1 MKKEKLRKLVVSSM
15 LGAITVVLGLTPLGL
30 IPLGIINATTMH
42 IPIIV
47 GAILEGP
54 VVGASIGLIFGIS
67 SLVKNITT
75 PNLLSFAFYNPLI
88 SILPRVLIGIVS
100 YYVFSFFS
108 KRKSS
113 TLKAVSYAIYGLL
126 AIFMSYLFYAN
137 ITAVKTINAL
147 LSLVLLAF
155 VLATAYLTHK
165 KSYDNFA
172 VIISSFI
179 GSLTNTVLV
188 LGGVYLMYGSMYMQ
202 KLNKAPSEAGNV
214 LFGIALTSGLPEAI
228 ISVILTTAVIK
239 ALSSQLS
246 HVRQMDKIKN

>member
-1 MKKEKLRKLVVSSM
+1 M
-15 LGAITVVLGLTPLGL
+15 A
-30 IPLGIINATTMH
+30 
-42 IPIIV
+42 
-47 GAILEGP
+47 
-54 VVGASIGLIFGIS
+54 
-67 SLVKNITT
+67 
-75 PNLLSFAFYNPLI
+75 
-88 SILPRVLIGIVS
+88 
-100 YYVFSFFS
+100 
-108 KRKSS
+108 
-113 TLKAVSYAIYGLL
+113 
-126 AIFMSYLFYAN
+126 YLFYAN
-137 ITAVKTINAL
+137 ITAAKTINAL

-202 KLNKAPSEAGNV
+202 KLNKAPTEAGNV